1 MSYRGI
7 HALNHPASHQRKP
20 KLPLVGKRMRMT
32 EALSS
37 RWQAIKLDRHNHLTL
52 ALGNY
57 TPGWDRTDNGGGE
70 SWSVG
75 DDNHSEAHA

>member
-7 HALNHPASHQRKP
+7 HALNHPDSHQRKP
-20 KLPLVGKRMRMT
+20 KLPLVGKRMRMP

-37 RWQAIKLDRHNHLTL
+37 RRQAIKVDRHDHLAL
-52 ALGNY
+52 ALGNL
-57 TPGWDRTDNGGGE
+57 TPAWDRTDNGGEE

-75 DDNHSEAHA
+75 DDRHSESLA